1 MAPGHVFV
9 TQGDLTRLHCD
20 AWLLPTAADLWAP
33 QESWFEYRK
42 DLAGV
47 RDPDRKVLDLETPA
61 DWGAAG
67 VRTFPF
73 AASTAGMPRPWP
85 TITGA
90 HGLTAG
96 WIAVGVREF
105 LDTAF
110 ADVTRR
116 GPVAGSGGV
125 GGVGGSASLTRTLPL
140 LGVPFVGTGTG
151 GAHLRKAEV
160 AEALLDVAY
169 EFVAHAACDVV
180 IVAFEPV
187 AFAAL
192 QRARSGPQRSARA
205 FPSLDEAARND
216 ADRLAAHARRGD
228 LVAFVGA
235 GLGQAAGLPSWGR
248 LLEDLA
254 AHIDIDDVVRT
265 ELAQLDFTDQAQVLK
280 MLEPEKE
287 LGVLI
292 KDMFEPFERYSLAHS
307 LVTRLPVQHFVTTN
321 YDQLL
326 EWSAADQGEPLRVLG
341 KDTDL
346 ELRRWL
352 FKLHGC
358 VTEPDEI
365 VLSRQDYLR
374 YEHRRGALEGIVQA
388 LLITQHMLFV
398 GFSLTDPNFHRI
410 IDEVRRLLPARPD
423 TARTG
428 GETKNGPKAG
438 SRKAG
443 TAVLLQDKVLTRR
456 LWEDDLEIVVP
467 TASDLVGADAP
478 DGRAVEIFLDYLLHQ
493 AWDHRRFILD
503 AAYEEMLTDDETR
516 LRAALHALRSALPAV
531 AKDDGDALTAP
542 VRQLLEEYGLPP
554 KVDPPT

>member
-1 MAPGHVFV
+1 MEPGHVFV

-47 RDPDRKVLDLETPA
+47 RDPDRKVLDMETPA
-61 DWGAAG
+61 GWGAAG

-73 AASTAGMPRPWP
+73 AASADGLPRPWP
-85 TITGA
+85 TITGSRSP
-90 HGLTAG
+90 TPE
-96 WIAVGVREF
+96 WIATGVGEF
-105 LDTAF
+105 LAAAY

-116 GPVAGSGGV
+116 GPVTGSAGPAGS
-125 GGVGGSASLTRTLPL
+125 TRTLPL
-140 LGVPFVGTGTG
+140 LGVPFVGTGDG
-151 GAHLRKAEV
+151 GGHMQKAEI
-160 AEALLDVAY
+160 AGALLGVAY
-169 EFVAHAACDVV
+169 EFVARAACDVV
-180 IVAFEPV
+180 IVAFDPV

-192 QRARSGPQRSARA
+192 QRTRDMAPFSDRA
-205 FPSLDEAARND
+205 FPSLDQAVRED
-216 ADRLAAHARRGD
+216 ADRLAEYAHRGE

-265 ELAQLDFTDQAQVLK
+265 EFAQLDFTDQAQVLK

-341 KDTDL
+341 KDADPHR
-346 ELRRWL
+346 RRWL

-410 IDEVRRLLPARPD
+410 IDEVRRLLPGRPD
-423 TARTG
+423 ADAASTD
-428 GETKNGPKAG
+428 
-438 SRKAG
+438 KAG

-467 TASDLVGADAP
+467 TASDPLSGAMP
-478 DGRAVEIFLDYLLHQ
+478 DGRAVEIFLDYLLLG

-503 AAYEEMLTDDETR
+503 ATYAEMLTDDER
-516 LRAALHALRSALPAV
+516 RLGDALRALRAALPADP
-531 AKDDGDALTAP
+531 KDPLTAP
-542 VRQLLEEYGLPP
+542 VRQLLEEYGPTP
-554 KVDPPT
+554 TVGPPT